1 MKKFIVL
8 IMFFCFITA
17 GCAKTPVDNVEV
29 STPIKAQ
36 NYIGRFSD
44 NVSLYKGFGEKLI
57 IQKEQ
62 DKGLDL
68 FSLDIDKAILSFE
81 YTVTPQDN
89 LLYYKQLDVDRTLK
103 VKQLGNSEENNTL
116 VLEGKATKNIAK
128 RIAYSEAA
136 LVSTSPSQKYIL
148 YCTVD
153 DIFNRYSLQ
162 LYNVETEET
171 LILIDAVNDVLLNDM
186 QGNISW
192 SPNEAYLAVSNK
204 YIYNVENGK
213 LISEINAESIL
224 WSTAGGKLAYTK
236 LDKGF
241 GKAIS
246 ILDVNTADIDE
257 VFVVNNDEYLPGYIV
272 WNENETKLAFV
283 TALIGTKE
291 EKENIDPYKAIYSLD
306 LAAKEAVR
314 IDTALKME
322 IDQVSKLENM
332 HYNRAGNILAITMQ
346 GNLGNDLYVYNIST
360 NECKLFLNIDYLHY
374 EDNEDYICNAGNS
387 IYFVQGYSIIGL
399 DENMNTKLI
408 YKSNDILEDIYIS
421 KDGGSM
427 IIVEKSKDKIVLRQ
441 LNVLH

>member
-8 IMFFCFITA
+8 IMLFCFITA

-291 EKENIDPYKAIYSLD
+291 EKENMDPYKAIYSLD
-306 LAAKEAVR
+306 LEAKEAVR
-314 IDTALKME
+314 IDTALEME